1 MFEKIFGKIKE
12 KLSRKE
18 SLQSSS
24 TKKKKNKSNKKSKK
38 NKTPA
43 QSSVQSSTKEYPNR
57 FLKFYHLNQKR
68 LNQERRGSY
77 NDRKKAG
84 ICVRCQKKAQPGI
97 VFCEHHQTLQKGYN
111 AKARGK
117 S

>member
-12 KLSRKE
+12 KLTRTE
-18 SLQSSS
+18 STHPTS
-24 TKKKKNKSNKKSKK
+24 TKKSKK
-38 NKTPA
+38 K
-43 QSSVQSSTKEYPNR
+43 STKKNNTPKNDAKNENQEYPNR

-77 NDRKKAG
+77 TQRKKAG
-84 ICVRCQKKAQPGI
+84 ICVRCLRKALPKI
-97 VFCEHHQTLQKGYN
+97 VFCDYHQKLQKGYN

-117 S
+117 N